1 MQKIL
6 LCFCV
11 LLLAKVN
18 AQTNSLLYQISG
30 NGLRDTSYLFGTMH
44 TADARVLDKA
54 TRALPHFNRC
64 KTYAME
70 LDPNETL
77 DMSLITQLMMGKGYS
92 IKNMLP
98 EKEYLLLDSLMYDQI
113 GMPALL
119 FDNVAPIVLMSIVEA
134 ASLGLSDSGSTA
146 TEPLDFYLGKLA
158 EKNKQKVVGIETVE
172 EQLLALN
179 SLTYTEQAD
188 LLLREIN
195 SIQKSETQGDEV
207 LALYLSEN
215 LDELLRLNNA
225 DPMPT
230 KFYDALITQRNK
242 RMADRVGALM
252 KNGSVFVAIGAL
264 HLPGTDG
271 VLALLKKMGYTISPL
286 IANK

>member
-6 LCFCV
+6 FGFLV
-11 LLLAKVN
+11 LAFTEVT
-18 AQTNSLLYQISG
+18 AQTNSLLYQITG
-30 NGLRDTSYLFGTMH
+30 NGLRDTSYIFGTMH
-44 TADARVLDKA
+44 TADARVLEKA
-54 TRALPHFNRC
+54 KRAMPYFNKC
-64 KTYAME
+64 KIYAME

-146 TEPLDFYLGKLA
+146 PEPLDFYLAKTA
-158 EKNKQKVVGIETVE
+158 EQKQKKVVGIETIE
-172 EQLLALN
+172 EQLMALN
-179 SLTYTEQAD
+179 ALTYTEQAD

-195 SIQKSETQGDEV
+195 SIQKNETQGDEV
-207 LALYLSEN
+207 LQFYLNEN

-225 DPMPT
+225 DPLPP

-242 RMADRVGALM
+242 HMADRVGALM
-252 KNGSVFVAIGAL
+252 KTGSVFVAIGAL
-264 HLPGTDG
+264 HLPANDG
-271 VLALLKKMGYTISPL
+271 VISLLKKMGFSVL
-286 IANK
+286 QL